1 MNEFSRM
8 TVVGALEVIAS
19 FTTRADMEVLALQWA
34 IDGQLEFESEPA
46 FVAGVARI
54 AVHEDP
60 TVQTEMGWV
69 PLTRAVVEKAI
80 KAPNYRQDNEAWAK
94 FVVGLRSD
102 GFNVVFREVQVTSS
116 AVLGSDETRTDEIR
130 RVARLVRMLPE
141 NITGMD
147 FGEAEDEIGM
157 LLNGCGFQVAKGH
170 LNQSM
175 SAFQRGE
182 WSSANG
188 ELRNFY
194 ESYLNEIAVGLG
206 YSGTGD
212 SKVKRDF
219 LGNLQPPFL
228 LPDYNEWNANNQKPQ
243 FVQGLMSRLHPHGGH
258 PGLSEEEDATFR
270 LQISLVTA
278 RLFLR
283 RYNQRTNP

>member
-1 MNEFSRM
+1 M

-19 FTTRADMEVLALQWA
+19 YSSRADLEVLAIQWA
-34 IDGQLEFESEPA
+34 IDEQFRFESDAE
-46 FVAGVARI
+46 FVARVSKI
-54 AVHEDP
+54 AVRDDP
-60 TVQTEMGWV
+60 TVQTENGWV

-80 KAPNYRQDNEAWAK
+80 KAPDYRQDTEAWAK
-94 FVVGLRSD
+94 FVAGLRSD
-102 GFNVVFREVQVTSS
+102 GFNVVFRDVEAPSS
-116 AVLGSDETRTDEIR
+116 AILTSGETQ
-130 RVARLVRMLPE
+130 RVARLFRMLPE

-147 FGEAEDEIGM
+147 FGEAEDEIGI
-157 LLNGCGFQVAKGH
+157 LLNDCGFHVAKGH
-170 LNQSM
+170 LNQAL

-206 YSGTGD
+206 YTGADD
-212 SKVKRDF
+212 SRAKRDF
-219 LGNLQPPFL
+219 LGTCQPPFL

-270 LQISLVTA
+270 VQISLVTA

-283 RYNQRTNP
+283 RYKQRLTP